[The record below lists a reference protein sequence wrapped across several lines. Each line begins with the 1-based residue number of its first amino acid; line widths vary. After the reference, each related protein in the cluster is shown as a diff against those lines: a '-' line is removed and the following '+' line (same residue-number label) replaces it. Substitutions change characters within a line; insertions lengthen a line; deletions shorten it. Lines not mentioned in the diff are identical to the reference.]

1 MAFKILTEE
10 QIELL
15 TDEQKSRYAQELE
28 LYRQREEFVQQIEK
42 FENMTLP
49 PVQANVKP
57 IAVVQVAET
66 PEISIPETEVELP
79 RLSID
84 VQTPKL
90 SESFDVQIDVSN
102 LPSVSTEHPELHQ
115 FEFENIQ
122 PTVPAVPVP
131 AVAEYNYKAPTA
143 ERIRMPE
150 PIQVAVP
157 EMKPVQIG
165 APEPISM
172 PEPVSIPAAVVK
184 PVRMER
190 PEVELPSVELA
201 RIQVPEIGPMEPQ
214 KAVLPQ
220 LEKIPVS
227 TVDADRVRAAMRE
240 LPQPELPQ
248 VELPTAEMPKLGN
261 FETVVEPLPQVTV
274 AAASAPTI
282 RMPENTEVRVPQ
294 LPSVPDLPP
303 IPTLHFDLPEMDQL
317 PTVQVRL
324 PDTAAET
331 AFTMPELTVQTP
343 TVPIPTIPEGMD
355 ELAQR
360 LRMAESAPAAQ
371 PAIPEIPTVKIREVH
386 MEPIGRVELPKI
398 SVNAAPPDKAQMD
411 EIIKQ
416 IQGMV

>member
-15 TDEQKSRYAQELE
+15 TDEQKSRYARDLE
-28 LYRQREEFVQQIEK
+28 LYRQREEFVRQIEK

-57 IAVVQVAET
+57 ISAVQVAEM
-66 PEISIPETEVELP
+66 PEISIPETEVEMP

-115 FEFENIQ
+115 FEFEITQ
-122 PTVPAVPVP
+122 PTVPAVSVP
-131 AVAEYNYKAPTA
+131 AVAEYNYQAPTA

-150 PIQVAVP
+150 PVQVAVP
-157 EMKPVQIG
+157 EM
-165 APEPISM
+165 
-172 PEPVSIPAAVVK
+172 K

-240 LPQPELPQ
+240 LQQPELPQ
-248 VELPTAEMPKLGN
+248 VELPAAEMPKLGN

-331 AFTMPELTVQTP
+331 AFAMPELTVQTP

-386 MEPIGRVELPKI
+386 MEPIGRIELPKI
-398 SVNAAPPDKAQMD
+398 SVDNTLPDKAQMD